1 MKNKGLTAVFFNL
14 SSSEATYNKDARAS
28 DFSSKYAK
36 EKLVSAKKQGY
47 DYGVILRVFLSGNTT
62 LNTCFYLD

>member
-36 EKLVSAKKQGY
+36 EKLVSAKKQ
-47 DYGVILRVFLSGNTT
+47 DK
-62 LNTCFYLD
+62 DKE